1 MMNKIETY
9 NDAIKRLEEI
19 IAQVN
24 AGAVDIDM
32 LTANLREAQELIN
45 FCRNKLYKVDEEVK
59 ALLSSIADETAE

>member
-1 MMNKIETY
+1 MNKIETY

-19 IAQVN
+19 IVQVN

>member
-1 MMNKIETY
+1 MNKIETY

-32 LTANLREAQELIN
+32 LTANLREAQQLIN

>member
-1 MMNKIETY
+1 MNKIETY

-59 ALLSSIADETAE
+59 ALLSSIADETVE

>member
-1 MMNKIETY
+1 MNKIETY

>member
-1 MMNKIETY
+1 MNKIETY

-24 AGAVDIDM
+24 AGAVDVDM